1 MLWLFL
7 SAFGVGVVGVGAVG
21 VGVGLVVLVVVVVV
35 CVCHRY
41 VCLHCVFACTHVH
54 LQSSLPRYCISST

>member
-1 MLWLFL
+1 MYIQISWN
-7 SAFGVGVVGVGAVG
+7 GVQKVDRPLLLV
-21 VGVGLVVLVVVVVV
+21 LVVLVVVVVV